1 MIKSDFFKYS
11 FIGLLT
17 MAVSAPAAG
26 QDGFTVTGSIEAIPD
41 SIKVVLSDVEDPNG
55 DVVKLAEAF
64 TSAGAFSLK
73 GSVKTPKMCRLSF
86 RRKNTQGDYR
96 NIFSVPLMVENTALA
111 LSSPVGFDSLLNVT
125 LPEHI
130 MDISGG
136 KAQEEFRD
144 YVRASADAQLKAK
157 KMSYLEA
164 KKYFDSNADED
175 TVAKYSRLTDE
186 AEARFAAVRDRFI
199 KEHPAYNISAY
210 LTQKELEKQF
220 VYTADEINAM
230 ADLVKVCPDTAR
242 TSTVERRRAFALKY
256 ALKDPCPA
264 FEVTRPDGSA
274 VAFTSLTTPGKYTF
288 IDFWASWCGPC
299 RAAIPHVRELYKKYG
314 DRLDIFSVSGDDNEK
329 AWRKAMDEEKME
341 WSQFI
346 LKDEQMQKA
355 ADAFFLTTIP
365 RLILLDPEGR
375 VICSTNKPAV
385 VTSCLEKHLGK

>member
-26 QDGFTVTGSIEAIPD
+26 QRGFTMTGSVDAMPD

-64 TSAGAFSLK
+64 SSAGKFSLK

-86 RRKNTQGDYR
+86 RRKNAQGDYH
-96 NIFSVPLMVENTALA
+96 NVFSVPLMAENTALT
-111 LSSPVGFDSLLNVT
+111 LSSPVGFDSLLKVT
-125 LPEHI
+125 LPERI

-136 KAQEEFRD
+136 KIQTEFKD
-144 YVRASADAQLKAK
+144 YVKASADAQLKAK
-157 KMSYLEA
+157 KMSSLEA
-164 KKYFDSNADED
+164 KKYFDTNADED
-175 TVAKYSRLTDE
+175 TVAKYSRLTDD

-230 ADLVKVCPDTAR
+230 ADLVKACPDTAR
-242 TSTVERRRAFALKY
+242 TSTIERRRAFALKY
-256 ALKDPCPA
+256 ALKAPCPA
-264 FEVTRPDGSA
+264 FEVTRPDGTA

-314 DRLDIFSVSGDDNEK
+314 DRLDVFSVSGDDNEK

-355 ADAFFLTTIP
+355 ADAFFLSTIP

-375 VICSTNKPAV
+375 VICSTNKPAA
-385 VTSCLEKHLGK
+385 VTDCLEKHLGK